1 MKKAYIFAIIAL
13 LCWNFSFAQ
22 TIQINNGVLICNN
35 EVFKINDDK
44 TNIYDLLAE
53 KRNENMFFGANEEN
67 YSFLDTCHLTYVLNF
82 EVDKALLK
90 KDIIRLKFD

>member
-22 TIQINNGVLICNN
+22 TIQINKGVLICNN

-67 YSFLDTCHLTYVLNF
+67 YSFLDTCMTIDVEGLWR
-82 EVDKALLK
+82 LLARGEQA
-90 KDIIRLKFD
+90 IA